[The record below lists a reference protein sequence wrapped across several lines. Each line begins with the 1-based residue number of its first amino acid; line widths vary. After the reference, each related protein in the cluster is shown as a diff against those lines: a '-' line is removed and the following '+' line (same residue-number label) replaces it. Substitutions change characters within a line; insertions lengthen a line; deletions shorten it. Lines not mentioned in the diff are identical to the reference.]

1 MASKKNSE
9 TGAGPDLTIK
19 TRYLSDAACKQSAA
33 RISEEMREDREGREK
48 WGIKWVAYE
57 DIGKDVYTRG
67 KKPLHLVIPGD
78 FDQAQA
84 VIEHL
89 YHPVEAALIIAALT
103 P

>member
-1 MASKKNSE
+1 MASKKTE
-9 TGAGPDLTIK
+9 TGAGLTIK
-19 TRYLSDAACKQSAA
+19 TRYLSDAACKKTAE
-33 RISEEMREDREGREK
+33 RISAEMREDREGREI
-48 WGIKWVAYE
+48 WGPLWVAWNQQ
-57 DIGKDVYTRG
+57 GRG

-89 YHPVEAALIIAALT
+89 FHKDEAAAIIAALT

>member
-1 MASKKNSE
+1 MVEFTKK
-9 TGAGPDLTIK
+9 
-19 TRYLSDAACKQSAA
+19 RYLSDAQCRETAA

-48 WGIKWVAYE
+48 WGIKWVVYE
-57 DIGKDVYTRG
+57 DIGKGVYTRG

-89 YHPVEAALIIAALT
+89 FHPDEAAVIIANLT

>member
-1 MASKKNSE
+1 MNTKKTEN
-9 TGAGPDLTIK
+9 GAGITYVK
-19 TRYLSDAACKQSAA
+19 KRYLSNAQCQEAAA
-33 RISEEMREDREGREK
+33 RISEEMRADREGREK
-48 WGIKWVAYE
+48 WEEHWVAYYPK
-57 DIGKDVYTRG
+57 GGRG

-89 YHPVEAALIIAALT
+89 FHPDEAALIIGALT

>member
-1 MASKKNSE
+1 MSKKTE

-19 TRYLSDAACKQSAA
+19 TRYLSDAACKKTAE
-33 RISEEMREDREGREK
+33 RISAEMREDREGREK
-48 WGIKWVAYE
+48 WGASWVAYTQL
-57 DIGKDVYTRG
+57 GRG

-89 YHPVEAALIIAALT
+89 FHPEEAAAIIAALT

>member
-1 MASKKNSE
+1 MTTKKTE
-9 TGAGPDLTIK
+9 TAPDLTIK
-19 TRYLSDAACKQSAA
+19 TRYLSDAACKKTAA
-33 RISEEMREDREGREK
+33 RISAEMREDREGREK
-48 WGIKWVAYE
+48 WGELLWRAY
-57 DIGKDVYTRG
+57 DPAGGRG

-89 YHPVEAALIIAALT
+89 YHPDEAAAIIAALT